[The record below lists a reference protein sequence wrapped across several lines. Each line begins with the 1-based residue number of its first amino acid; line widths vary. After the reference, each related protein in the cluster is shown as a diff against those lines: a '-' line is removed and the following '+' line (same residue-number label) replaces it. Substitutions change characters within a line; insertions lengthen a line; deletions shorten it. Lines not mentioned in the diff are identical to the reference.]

1 MRSVA
6 ASVFL
11 LCLAASAG
19 LAQAPVRSEQV
30 VVSLLAWNGR
40 DYSAVFAPES
50 SDTIYLLAGSDNFLS
65 VRKTLVYWWPLTA
78 EWKMDTKS
86 LNVQFPGSLELR
98 GAGGKVTQLSLQEY
112 TYFNIK
118 GDYELNWKVAT
129 GDSARRELEK
139 YASLY
144 GSYSRAMQEYRLKS
158 AAREV
163 ELQSLEARIQKLK
176 GQGKDFAVPLER
188 LQNLPKLE
196 APVAPTYYVVPP
208 VEMQQAFIL
217 NLSPGRYAIRL
228 VTPDGSVMEG
238 SEKKVVVHDRLR
250 RGGIGFE
257 VIPSDK
263 WTRPESSAAPSSV
276 LYVNGDA
283 DLYLRPFF
291 EYEFNDLAYEKTINN
306 DARGNPTISKW
317 VRIQQV
323 PRATIAVQ
331 GATEGK
337 NLLEERPYTV
347 RQSEGASLGYT
358 IVPFDPDG
366 APRDQQPDIIAIRV
380 PIDRNVGAI
389 SFSAMDAKGGKL
401 PGSERQVR
409 VIKGV
414 GAPALLFALALSPL
428 LLMAV
433 LLGLRRRLY
442 TSGGRSGPRGS
453 GT

>member
-1 MRSVA
+1 MRSMAASILLLFLA
-6 ASVFL
+6 ASV
-11 LCLAASAG
+11 G
-19 LAQAPVRSEQV
+19 LAQAPVRSEQL
-30 VVSLLAWNGR
+30 VVSVLAWNGR

-78 EWKMDTKS
+78 EWKMDTKP

-98 GAGGKVTQLSLQEY
+98 DPRGRVTQLPLQEY

-139 YASLY
+139 YVSLY
-144 GSYSRAMQEYRLKS
+144 GDYSRAMQEYRLKS
-158 AAREV
+158 AAREA
-163 ELQSLEARIQKLK
+163 EMQSL
-176 GQGKDFAVPLER
+176 GTR
-188 LQNLPKLE
+188 LQNLPRLE
-196 APVAPTYYVVPP
+196 APVAPTYYVGPP
-208 VEMQQAFIL
+208 VEMQHAFIL
-217 NLSPGRYAIRL
+217 NLSPGRYAVHL

-238 SEKKVVVHDRLR
+238 SEKKIVVHERFR

-263 WTRPESSAAPSSV
+263 WTRPETSVAPSSV

-291 EYEFNDLAYEKTINN
+291 EDEFNDLAYEKTINN
-306 DARGNPTISKW
+306 AARGNPTIAKW

-323 PRATIAVQ
+323 PHATVAVQ
-331 GATEGK
+331 GAAGGK
-337 NLLEERPYTV
+337 SLIEERPYFV

-366 APRDQQPDIIAIRV
+366 VRKDEQPDIIAIRV
-380 PIDRNVGAI
+380 PVDKNMRAI
-389 SFSAMDAKGGKL
+389 RFSALDSKGGKL
-401 PGSERQVR
+401 PGSERQIR
-409 VIKGV
+409 VITGV
-414 GAPALLFALALSPL
+414 GAPALLFALALAPL

-442 TSGGRSGPRGS
+442 TSGERSGHGVPGA
-453 GT
+453 

>member
-1 MRSVA
+1 MRSMAASILLLFLA
-6 ASVFL
+6 ASV
-11 LCLAASAG
+11 G
-19 LAQAPVRSEQV
+19 LAQAPVRSEQL

-50 SDTIYLLAGSDNFLS
+50 SDTIYLLAGSDNFIS

-78 EWKMDTKS
+78 EWKMDTEP

-98 GAGGKVTQLSLQEY
+98 DAGGRVTQLPLQEY

-129 GDSARRELEK
+129 GEAARRELEK
-139 YASLY
+139 YVSLY
-144 GSYSRAMQEYRLKS
+144 GSYTRAMQEYRLKS
-158 AAREV
+158 AAREA
-163 ELQSLEARIQKLK
+163 ELQSLEGRIQKLK
-176 GQGKDFAVPLER
+176 EQGKDFAAPLER

-196 APVAPTYYVVPP
+196 APVAPTFYVVPP

-217 NLSPGRYAIRL
+217 NLPPGRYAIRL

-238 SEKKVVVHDRLR
+238 SERNVVVHDRLR

-263 WTRPESSAAPSSV
+263 WTRPETSAAPSSV

-291 EYEFNDLAYEKTINN
+291 EDEFNDLAYEKTINN
-306 DARGNPTISKW
+306 AARGNPTIAKW

-323 PRATIAVQ
+323 PHATIAVQ

-337 NLLEERPYTV
+337 SLLEERPYFV

-358 IVPFDPDG
+358 IVPFDPSG
-366 APRDQQPDIIAIRV
+366 AGKDQQPDLIAIRV
-380 PIDRNVGAI
+380 PVDKNTSAI
-389 SFSAMDAKGGKL
+389 SFSALDSKGGKL
-401 PGSERQVR
+401 PGSERQIR

-414 GAPALLFALALSPL
+414 GAPALLVALALAPL

-442 TSGGRSGPRGS
+442 ASGPRDDPGDH
-453 GT
+453 